1 MAEMCEE
8 IRVLYV
14 DDNAALRDLTAE
26 LLEKVSPSIT
36 ILTESDPES
45 VQAQITAESIDCVVS
60 DYQMPGYDGLEL
72 LEDVRAE
79 FENLPFFVFT
89 SNGDRAVIEAALDAG
104 ATDFIE
110 KATGIEHYKLLAN
123 RITNAVRH
131 HRDRQRIAELEAQS

>member
-1 MAEMCEE
+1 MCEE

-26 LLEKVSPSIT
+26 LLEQVCPSIT
-36 ILTESDPES
+36 VLTESDPEA
-45 VQAQITAESIDCVVS
+45 VQSHLDTESIDCVVT
-60 DYQMPGYDGLEL
+60 DYQMPRYDGLEL
-72 LEDVRAE
+72 LDDVRAE

-89 SNGDRAVIEAALDAG
+89 SKADRAVIEATLDAG